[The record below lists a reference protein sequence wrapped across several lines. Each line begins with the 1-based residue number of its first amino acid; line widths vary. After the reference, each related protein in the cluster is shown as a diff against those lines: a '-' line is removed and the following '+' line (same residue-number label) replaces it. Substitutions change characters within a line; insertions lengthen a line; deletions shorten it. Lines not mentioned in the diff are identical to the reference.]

1 MLLITHHSSHIT
13 HQISLMTQ
21 GVFDLSQTHT
31 HIPLKYIFYAFAA
44 QNKSGLN
51 DFGDSTTKTMDML
64 IHVCDES

>member
-1 MLLITHHSSHIT
+1 
-13 HQISLMTQ
+13 MTQ

-31 HIPLKYIFYAFAA
+31 HILLKYIFNAFAA

-51 DFGDSTTKTMDML
+51 DFRDSTTKRMDML